1 MSSSSD
7 TNKYLSIL
15 LLISITLVYI
25 SYNLYKNLQINSSV
39 LMKSLIGT
47 GFNNIQDSI
56 ASEKNPMV
64 TEMSTYASN
73 AAKAL
78 TIIEYSTEENRLAN
92 SIFQSIEDM
101 IANID
106 IIDTDYNAWICFYIQ
121 LFLSPRLQ
129 QYWSINDMFYDN
141 KAQYFIKNLIDEIKK
156 IGKDYTEWNAKDI
169 VETSLKIKIRKYS

>member
-1 MSSSSD
+1 MSSSD

-106 IIDTDYNAWICFYIQ
+106 IDYHAWICFYIQ

-129 QYWSINDMFYDN
+129 QYWAINYMFYDN
-141 KAQYFIKNLIDEIKK
+141 KAQYFIINLIDEIKK

-169 VETSLKIKIRKYS
+169 VETSLKIKISKYS